1 MFTKYDKPGWQKRCI
16 HYFYPVELPSKLL
29 DTAVNEFSRLPGVG
43 RKTALRYALHL
54 LRNEKDSSHNLAHSI
69 LNMRTQIKFCSQ
81 CYNISDTEICS
92 ICVNPSRDKKV
103 ICVVQDVRD
112 VMAIENTGMYRGV
125 YHVLGGLISPIDG
138 IGPSDLFIDALLK
151 RLSSD
156 EASEVIFALSATTE
170 GDTTAFY
177 LSRKL
182 QALPVTISTL
192 ARGVPVGDEL
202 EYTDEVTLGRSLQNR
217 VPYQKM

>member
-1 MFTKYDKPGWQKRCI
+1 
-16 HYFYPVELPSKLL
+16 VELPSKLL
-29 DTAVNEFSRLPGVG
+29 DNAVNEFSRLPGVG
-43 RKTALRYALHL
+43 RKTALRYVLHL
-54 LRNEKDSSHNLAHSI
+54 LRNEKDSSHNLAQSI
-69 LNMRTQIKFCSQ
+69 LNMRTQIKFCSN
-81 CYNISDTEICS
+81 CYNVSDTEVCS
-92 ICVNPSRDKKV
+92 ICTNASRDKKI

-112 VMAIENTGMYRGV
+112 VMAVENTGMYKGL

-151 RLSSD
+151 RI
-156 EASEVIFALSATTE
+156 ENTEINEIIFALSATIE

-177 LSRKL
+177 LCRRL
-182 QALPVTISTL
+182 QVLNVSISTL

-217 VPYQKM
+217 VPYQKG

>member
-1 MFTKYDKPGWQKRCI
+1 M
-16 HYFYPVELPSKLL
+16 ELPSKLL
-29 DTAVNEFSRLPGVG
+29 DSAVNEFSRLPGVG
-43 RKTALRYALHL
+43 RKTALRYVLHL
-54 LRNEKDSSHNLAHSI
+54 LRNEKDSSHNLAQSI
-69 LNMRTQIKFCSQ
+69 LNMRTQIKFCNN
-81 CYNISDTEICS
+81 CYNVSDTEICS
-92 ICVNPSRDKKV
+92 ICTNSTRDKRI

-151 RLSSD
+151 RMA
-156 EASEVIFALSATTE
+156 ESETSEIIFALSATTE

-182 QALPVTISTL
+182 QPLSVSISTL